1 MIQRFKEYCFKYKD
15 DLKAFLEMELE
26 KVKYFRDLSMITKQE
41 LIYNMERR
49 TYNQGDH
56 IYSVGESIMCMIVI
70 QSGVV
75 QLSTLYDKRKDG
87 ADFIV
92 ERLTAG
98 AILNHNAF
106 MVKDIADTDYVCRT
120 PVSCFAL
127 TYDKMKQ
134 VMLRRADL
142 QQANKEVKRDVFM
155 PKYNIALD
163 YIFHN

>member
-1 MIQRFKEYCFKYKD
+1 M
-15 DLKAFLEMELE
+15 
-26 KVKYFRDLSMITKQE
+26 
-41 LIYNMERR
+41 
-49 TYNQGDH
+49 
-56 IYSVGESIMCMIVI
+56 
-70 QSGVV
+70 
-75 QLSTLYDKRKDG
+75 QLSTLYDKRKKDEE
-87 ADFIV
+87 FII

-127 TYDKMKQ
+127 SYEKMKQ